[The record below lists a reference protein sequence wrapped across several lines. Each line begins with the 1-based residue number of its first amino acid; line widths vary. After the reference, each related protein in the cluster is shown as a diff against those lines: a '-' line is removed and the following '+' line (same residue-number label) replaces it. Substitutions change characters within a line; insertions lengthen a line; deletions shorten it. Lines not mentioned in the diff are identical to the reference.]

1 MVKVRGYEVGRRC
14 PRGRQY
20 NLEHTCFPP
29 LLIIPRKYLSQK
41 IPEPVVCIIY
51 YVALQCPTFGP
62 AIRLLTCPLYIFQ
75 TENSHHITITTLLA
89 LVYGRAGPKNN
100 WKVRLGISKGWLPLS
115 MDRIRVWKRRGTS
128 NIKGIHLT
136 NTRQS

>member
-1 MVKVRGYEVGRRC
+1 MGSC

-20 NLEHTCFPP
+20 DLEHTCFSRSQNFLSAKLPP
-29 LLIIPRKYLSQK
+29 LLFIPRKYLSQK
-41 IPEPVVCIIY
+41 FSEPVVCIIY
-51 YVALQCPTFGP
+51 YVALQVQPSSLQSDY
-62 AIRLLTCPLYIFQ
+62 LLVPSYIFL
-75 TENSHHITITTLLA
+75 TENSHHISITTFLA

-128 NIKGIHLT
+128 NIKGIHI
-136 NTRQS
+136 